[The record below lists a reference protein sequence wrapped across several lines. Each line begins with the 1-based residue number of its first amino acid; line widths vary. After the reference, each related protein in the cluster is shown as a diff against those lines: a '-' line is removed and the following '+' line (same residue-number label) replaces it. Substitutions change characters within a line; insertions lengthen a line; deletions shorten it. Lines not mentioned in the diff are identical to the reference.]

1 MPADAECLALGSPQT
16 PFAFPAGEY
25 LEYDLDALGAEAG
38 KLTLKVNVRADQ
50 RMRIV
55 FEGNRLFDGDER
67 LEMPLDPRR
76 LTYVHVVRGEI
87 RANGQALRGG
97 DAAMLSGEALLRL
110 GEGRD
115 AKVLVFDLAELPQ

>member
-1 MPADAECLALGSPQT
+1 MRIHADAAIR
-16 PFAFPAGEY
+16 AG
-25 LEYDLDALGAEAG
+25 
-38 KLTLKVNVRADQ
+38 
-50 RMRIV
+50 
-55 FEGNRLFDGDER
+55 LFDGDER

-115 AKVLVFDLAELPQ
+115 AEVLVFDLAELPQ